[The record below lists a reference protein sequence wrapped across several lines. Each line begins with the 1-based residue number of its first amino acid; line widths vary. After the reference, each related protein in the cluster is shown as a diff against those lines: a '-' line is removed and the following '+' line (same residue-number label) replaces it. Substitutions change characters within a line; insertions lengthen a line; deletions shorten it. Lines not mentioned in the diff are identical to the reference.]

1 MTVDRRSFLKRTA
14 MASALF
20 TILPRQVMGKMG
32 GANNYVAPSD
42 QLTRGIIGVGGIG
55 RSNRHLMSGVRC
67 RMEAFSDVDQNQL
80 DSGVQAAKKSFGEAV
95 KA

>member
-1 MTVDRRSFLKRTA
+1 

-55 RSNRHLMSGVRC
+55 RSNLHFISDERC
-67 RMEAFSDVDQNQL
+67 RMVRRRVYALAQNTPAL
-80 DSGVQAAKKSFGEAV
+80 
-95 KA
+95 